1 MKKFMVLVMGL
12 VSLGVM
18 AGCDDDSKSVK
29 VPAAVQAAF
38 GEMFP
43 AASHVEWEDKGGY
56 MVADF
61 RSAGTVMQAWFD
73 AAGKWYMT
81 EEDISYAELPRAVRT
96 AYEAG
101 DYAAWH
107 VDDVDKLL
115 RNGQETVYVLEV
127 ERAEQEFDLYY
138 SEDGVLLREVPD
150 RDGNDDHGDM
160 LPQEL
165 SKAISD
171 FIARKYPGAR
181 IVDAEREKGNTEV
194 DIIFAGKALEVCF
207 GTGDA
212 WLWTKTG
219 VRLSEVPDVVR
230 RTLQSSQY
238 GTWGIDDVDLYESP
252 RPRVVRHRGGRPAV
266 RTGGDGAYPRGRHP
280 ALIVPYAFAEPASRR
295 CGLRFFLL

>member
-12 VSLGVM
+12 VSLGAM

-43 AASHVEWEDKGGY
+43 AASHVEWEDKGGD

-61 RSAGTVMQAWFD
+61 RSAGMYMQAWFD
-73 AAGKWYMT
+73 
-81 EEDISYAELPRAVRT
+81 
-96 AYEAG
+96 
-101 DYAAWH
+101 AAWH

-238 GTWGIDDVDLYESP
+238 GTWVIDDVDLYESP
-252 RPRVVRHRGGRPAV
+252 DRVWYAIEVEDPQSEREATVRILE
-266 RTGGDGAYPRGRHP
+266 DGT
-280 ALIVPYAFAEPASRR
+280 
-295 CGLRFFLL
+295 LL

>member
-12 VSLGVM
+12 VSLGAM

-61 RSAGTVMQAWFD
+61 RSAGMYMQAWFD

-107 VDDVDKLL
+107 
-115 RNGQETVYVLEV
+115 
-127 ERAEQEFDLYY
+127 
-138 SEDGVLLREVPD
+138 PD

-238 GTWGIDDVDLYESP
+238 GTWVIDDVDLYESP
-252 RPRVVRHRGGRPAV
+252 DRVWYAIEVEDPQSEREATVRILE
-266 RTGGDGAYPRGRHP
+266 DGT
-280 ALIVPYAFAEPASRR
+280 
-295 CGLRFFLL
+295 LL

>member
-43 AASHVEWEDKGGY
+43 AASH
-56 MVADF
+56 
-61 RSAGTVMQAWFD
+61 
-73 AAGKWYMT
+73 
-81 EEDISYAELPRAVRT
+81 
-96 AYEAG
+96 
-101 DYAAWH
+101 
-107 VDDVDKLL
+107 
-115 RNGQETVYVLEV
+115 
-127 ERAEQEFDLYY
+127 
-138 SEDGVLLREVPD
+138 
-150 RDGNDDHGDM
+150 
-160 LPQEL
+160 
-165 SKAISD
+165 
-171 FIARKYPGAR
+171 
-181 IVDAEREKGNTEV
+181 TEV

-252 RPRVVRHRGGRPAV
+252 DRVWYAIEVEDPQSEREATVRILE
-266 RTGGDGAYPRGRHP
+266 DGT
-280 ALIVPYAFAEPASRR
+280 
-295 CGLRFFLL
+295 LL

>member
-181 IVDAEREKGNTEV
+181 SLMRSGRRE
-194 DIIFAGKALEVCF
+194 IPRSISSSPGKRSRCAS
-207 GTGDA
+207 
-212 WLWTKTG
+212 
-219 VRLSEVPDVVR
+219 VRATPGCGRKPECAFR
-230 RTLQSSQY
+230 RFR
-238 GTWGIDDVDLYESP
+238 TW
-252 RPRVVRHRGGRPAV
+252 
-266 RTGGDGAYPRGRHP
+266 
-280 ALIVPYAFAEPASRR
+280 
-295 CGLRFFLL
+295 

>member
-12 VSLGVM
+12 VSLGAM

-61 RSAGTVMQAWFD
+61 RSAGMYMQAWFD

-194 DIIFAGKALEVCF
+194 DIIFAGKALEECF

-238 GTWGIDDVDLYESP
+238 GTWVIDDVDLYESP
-252 RPRVVRHRGGRPAV
+252 DRVWYAIEVEDPQSEREATVRILE
-266 RTGGDGAYPRGRHP
+266 DGT
-280 ALIVPYAFAEPASRR
+280 
-295 CGLRFFLL
+295 LL

>member
-12 VSLGVM
+12 VSLGAM

-160 LPQEL
+160 LRRNCRRR
-165 SKAISD
+165 SAISS
-171 FIARKYPGAR
+171 P
-181 IVDAEREKGNTEV
+181 GNTPVPVSSTRSGRRE
-194 DIIFAGKALEVCF
+194 IPRSISSSPGKRSKCAS
-207 GTGDA
+207 
-212 WLWTKTG
+212 
-219 VRLSEVPDVVR
+219 VRATPGCGR
-230 RTLQSSQY
+230 RPSC
-238 GTWGIDDVDLYESP
+238 V
-252 RPRVVRHRGGRPAV
+252 
-266 RTGGDGAYPRGRHP
+266 
-280 ALIVPYAFAEPASRR
+280 FRR
-295 CGLRFFLL
+295 FRMW

>member
-1 MKKFMVLVMGL
+1 
-12 VSLGVM
+12 
-18 AGCDDDSKSVK
+18 
-29 VPAAVQAAF
+29 
-38 GEMFP
+38 
-43 AASHVEWEDKGGY
+43 

-61 RSAGTVMQAWFD
+61 RSAGTVMKAWFD

-252 RPRVVRHRGGRPAV
+252 DRVWYAIEVEDPQSEREATVRILE
-266 RTGGDGAYPRGRHP
+266 DGT
-280 ALIVPYAFAEPASRR
+280 
-295 CGLRFFLL
+295 LL

>member
-12 VSLGVM
+12 VSLGAM

-61 RSAGTVMQAWFD
+61 RSAGMYMQAWFD

-171 FIARKYPGAR
+171 FIARKYPG
-181 IVDAEREKGNTEV
+181 
-194 DIIFAGKALEVCF
+194 
-207 GTGDA
+207 
-212 WLWTKTG
+212 
-219 VRLSEVPDVVR
+219 
-230 RTLQSSQY
+230 
-238 GTWGIDDVDLYESP
+238 
-252 RPRVVRHRGGRPAV
+252 
-266 RTGGDGAYPRGRHP
+266 
-280 ALIVPYAFAEPASRR
+280 PYR
-295 CGLRFFLL
+295 

>member
-12 VSLGVM
+12 VSLGAM

-61 RSAGTVMQAWFD
+61 RSAGMYMQAWFD

-171 FIARKYPGAR
+171 FIARKYPGPVSLMR
-181 IVDAEREKGNTEV
+181 SGRRE
-194 DIIFAGKALEVCF
+194 IPRSISSSPGKRSRCAS
-207 GTGDA
+207 
-212 WLWTKTG
+212 
-219 VRLSEVPDVVR
+219 VRATPGCGRKPECVFR
-230 RTLQSSQY
+230 RFR
-238 GTWGIDDVDLYESP
+238 TW
-252 RPRVVRHRGGRPAV
+252 
-266 RTGGDGAYPRGRHP
+266 
-280 ALIVPYAFAEPASRR
+280 
-295 CGLRFFLL
+295 

>member
-1 MKKFMVLVMGL
+1 MRGIMKKFAVLML
-12 VSLGVM
+12 ALASLGAM
-18 AGCDDDSKSVK
+18 TGCDDDDDSVK
-29 VPAAVQAAF
+29 VPAAVQDTF
-38 GEMFP
+38 GRMFP
-43 AASHVEWEDKGGY
+43 GAGHVEW
-56 MVADF
+56 
-61 RSAGTVMQAWFD
+61 
-73 AAGKWYMT
+73 AGKQGYLVAEFREGGTDMHEWLDDAVKWYKT
-81 EEDISYAELPRAVRT
+81 EEDVTYALLPQAVRT
-96 AYEAG
+96 AFESG
-101 DYAAWH
+101 EYAAWH
-107 VDDVDKLL
+107 VDDADKLTREGL
-115 RNGQETVYVLEV
+115 ETVYVLEV

-252 RPRVVRHRGGRPAV
+252 DRVWYAIEVEDPQSEREATVRILE
-266 RTGGDGAYPRGRHP
+266 DGT
-280 ALIVPYAFAEPASRR
+280 
-295 CGLRFFLL
+295 LL